1 MCWEIVSNSNCDL
14 DSQLGF
20 LIEEGKINFGFLVVE
35 GKTIPWCEGN
45 LFFVKKVLYS
55 QSKREQ
61 QKSLIN
67 RQCYKQ
73 FDGFGPRV
81 LPIGREKIERETKKE
96 KIDFHLGGT
105 QKEGEYKVLL
115 PSRRHKESMCK
126 CKERGSRTRKKKM
139 REQPRGSRLEKKKTA
154 KRGLCVEKKIERR
167 V

>member
-1 MCWEIVSNSNCDL
+1 M
-14 DSQLGF
+14 
-20 LIEEGKINFGFLVVE
+20 
-35 GKTIPWCEGN
+35 
-45 LFFVKKVLYS
+45 
-55 QSKREQ
+55 
-61 QKSLIN
+61 
-67 RQCYKQ
+67 
-73 FDGFGPRV
+73 
-81 LPIGREKIERETKKE
+81 
-96 KIDFHLGGT
+96 DFHLGGT